1 MACLDPVSNLWVKA
15 PKIEWQK
22 LQKFGNKIIL
32 FDISCKLLTRNSI
45 YKKKCF
51 QVQHLQDKSL
61 NICGKRTWKSV
72 TFEKMC
78 CMVISN
84 LVISLVQKKISVKH
98 ILTAFAI
105 HHSIVTI
112 LKYVGWNLSFFFQIM
127 KILMFAYHTNFW
139 IFRDK
144 M

>member
-1 MACLDPVSNLWVKA
+1 MTLLP
-15 PKIEWQK
+15 
-22 LQKFGNKIIL
+22 IL
-32 FDISCKLLTRNSI
+32 GLKPQRLSDKNCKSLETKQFFLTFLVNFWPETLFTNQI
-45 YKKKCF
+45 CF

-61 NICGKRTWKSV
+61 NLWGKRTWKSV
-72 TFEKMC
+72 TFEKMY

-84 LVISLVQKKISVKH
+84 LVISLVQKKISVKY

-105 HHSIVTI
+105 HHCIVN
-112 LKYVGWNLSFFFQIM
+112 VGWNLTFFLQIR